1 MESVMRTPT
10 RISADFG
17 CRALIRLL
25 ALAAA
30 VGAHAVSLGAQ
41 QPIPAPLVEG
51 FGDGDNWML
60 QRDLVYRIGIN
71 TPYTITVPKG
81 FVTDFGSIP
90 KIFRP
95 VLGSTGPY
103 SQAAVVHDYLY
114 WVQSCTR
121 KQSDNLLAIAMR
133 ESGVSAIKHWAI
145 YSGVR
150 AGGTSAWDNDRAE
163 RASKLIRTVPA
174 PYDTVPA
181 TGTWDQYRAWLKA
194 NNVASAIEPPVA
206 KRVCAVGNTTGV
218 PKAPR

>member
-1 MESVMRTPT
+1 MRLA
-10 RISADFG
+10 RF
-17 CRALIRLL
+17 L

-30 VGAHAVSLGAQ
+30 VGMPALSLHAQ
-41 QPIPAPLVEG
+41 QPIAAPLVEG

-60 QRDLVYRIGIN
+60 QRDLVYHIGVN

-95 VLGSTGPY
+95 VLGSTGQY

-145 YSGVR
+145 YTGVR
-150 AGGTSAWDNDRAE
+150 VGGASAWDNDRAE

-174 PYDTVPA
+174 PYDTVA
-181 TGTWDQYRAWLKA
+181 AIGTWDQYRAWLKA
-194 NNVASAIEPPVA
+194 NDVASASEPPVA
-206 KRVCAVGNTTGV
+206 KSVCAVGNSTGV
-218 PKAPR
+218 PKAP

>member
-1 MESVMRTPT
+1 MISSVL
-10 RISADFG
+10 F
-17 CRALIRLL
+17 RLL
-25 ALAAA
+25 ALATA
-30 VGAHAVSLGAQ
+30 VGVCAHSAEAQ
-41 QPIPAPLVEG
+41 QPIPAPLVQG

-60 QRDLVYRIGIN
+60 QRDMVYRIGIN

-90 KIFRP
+90 RIFRP

-133 ESGVSAIKHWAI
+133 ESGVGAVKHWAI

-150 AGGTSAWDNDRAE
+150 AGGTGAWDSDRTQ
-163 RASKLIRTVPA
+163 RASGLIRTVPA
-174 PYDTVPA
+174 PYDTVA
-181 TGTWDQYRAWLKA
+181 AVGTWDEYRAWLKA
-194 NNVASAIEPPVA
+194 RGIVSGVEPAVAPS
-206 KRVCAVGNTTGV
+206 VCAVGNTTGV

>member
-1 MESVMRTPT
+1 MRKSPHV
-10 RISADFG
+10 SAIAR
-17 CRALIRLL
+17 CRALLPFL
-25 ALAAA
+25 ALTA
-30 VGAHAVSLGAQ
+30 VVGMHTTSLAAQ

-114 WVQSCTR
+114 WVKSCTR

-150 AGGTSAWDNDRAE
+150 VGGTSAWDNDRAE

-181 TGTWDQYRAWLKA
+181 VGTWAGYRAWLKA
-194 NNVASAIEPPVA
+194 NNVGPAAEPPVA
-206 KRVCAVGNTTGV
+206 KSVCAVGNTTGV
-218 PKAPR
+218 PKAP

>member
-1 MESVMRTPT
+1 MQTVPR
-10 RISADFG
+10 F
-17 CRALIRLL
+17 L
-25 ALAAA
+25 ALALAG
-30 VGAHAVSLGAQ
+30 VLYGAHAAAQ
-41 QPIPAPLVEG
+41 QPIAAPLVEG

-90 KIFRP
+90 KILRP
-95 VLGSTGPY
+95 VLGSTGQY

-150 AGGTSAWDNDRAE
+150 VGGTSAWENDRAE
-163 RASKLIRTVPA
+163 RVSGLIRTVPA
-174 PYDTVPA
+174 PYDTVA
-181 TGTWDQYRAWLKA
+181 AIGTWDQYRGWLKA
-194 NNVASAIEPPVA
+194 NHVASASEPPVA
-206 KRVCAVGNTTGV
+206 KSVCKVGNTTGV
-218 PKAPR
+218 PKAP